1 MKKIQM
7 ILPLLLALLLLL
19 PVVAAAENLQN
30 EGDEPGWTD
39 PGTTDP
45 DPGTDPGTDPGY
57 DPGGEDP
64 TEPPAWED
72 PTEEPGWEDPTEE
85 PTPWDEP
92 TEEPTPWV
100 DPDGNGGDTNG
111 TSSAP
116 PRVVNGSGGGI
127 RQPNVSSGITSKVIS
142 GGGSRVGA
150 DNGSSIQEPRY
161 ITFARVTQK
170 SNSMSRV
177 LFYSGSA
184 CIGGGV
190 LGLIVLA
197 VFIAR
202 GRRSDREEIFNEIE
216 QAAMRQPVRDRAQVP
231 EQMAAYGV
239 ASRQLYDQMA
249 EDGYDGY
256 EEDDPYAEYDEDY
269 DAGYDEEYGGYDGYD
284 GYEPGYEARTPS
296 LYSPDPEDLVVPMN
310 GSLYTEEFEIPQV
323 RQPMRPAAP
332 QPPRQPPAQV
342 SMYTEEFYLPDE
354 MAQRPAP
361 VRQPERPVQ
370 AVLPPRQQV
379 QQVRQRP
386 VQAVRPQIQQVQQPR
401 PQAPAARTAP
411 VQPAPRPSSQVPADQ
426 MNTVELLRE
435 ILQDDSIK

>member
-7 ILPLLLALLLLL
+7 ILPLLLALLFLL
-19 PVVAAAENLQN
+19 PVTAAAIDYQT

-45 DPGTDPGTDPGY
+45 GTTDPGWTDPT
-57 DPGGEDP
+57 DEPGVTDP
-64 TEPPAWED
+64 TDEPGWTD
-72 PTEEPGWEDPTEE
+72 PTDEPGWTDPTDEPGWEDPTEE
-85 PTPWDEP
+85 PTPLDEP

-100 DPDGNGGDTNG
+100 DPGYNGGG
-111 TSSAP
+111 TSSTSSTP

-127 RQPNVSSGITSKVIS
+127 RQPNVSSGVTSKVIS
-142 GGGSRVGA
+142 GGGSRVSAGN
-150 DNGSSIQEPRY
+150 DSSGQEPRY

-184 CIGGGV
+184 CVGGGV

-202 GRRSDREEIFNEIE
+202 GRRSDREEIFDEIE
-216 QAAMRQPVRDRAQVP
+216 QAALRQPVRAHAQVP
-231 EQMAAYGV
+231 AQMAASGA
-239 ASRQLYDQMA
+239 ASRQMYDQMA
-249 EDGYDGY
+249 EDGYGGY
-256 EEDDPYAEYDEDY
+256 EEDDPYAEYDENY
-269 DAGYDEEYGGYDGYD
+269 GEGYGGYD

-323 RQPMRPAAP
+323 RQPMQTAAP
-332 QPPRQPPAQV
+332 LPPKQPPAQV

-361 VRQPERPVQ
+361 VRQPDRPVQ
-370 AVLPPRQQV
+370 AVLPPQQ
-379 QQVRQRP
+379 RAQRP
-386 VQAVRPQIQQVQQPR
+386 AQAATPQIQQPR
-401 PQAPAARTAP
+401 PQAPARTAP
-411 VQPAPRPSSQVPADQ
+411 VQAAPKPSSQVPVDQ
-426 MNTVELLRE
+426 MDTAELLRE